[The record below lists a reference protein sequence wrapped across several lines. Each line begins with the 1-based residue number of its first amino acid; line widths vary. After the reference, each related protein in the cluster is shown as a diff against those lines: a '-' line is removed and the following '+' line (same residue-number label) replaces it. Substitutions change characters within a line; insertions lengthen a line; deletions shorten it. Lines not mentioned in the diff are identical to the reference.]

1 MTIHKYINK
10 LTVYLLRYA
19 EEKFRKCIQCARS
32 SGCNTEGKGTQKQ
45 AESKRCRKD
54 FAGTRLRI
62 RARKGSILQ
71 GQRSKEDT
79 KEPIIERHSIVSS
92 ISSFFSIMKSKWLFT
107 LLLIDMLDS
116 HPSFAITMLKSVYH
130 VWRCPKI
137 DTNGS
142 MKIE

>member
-10 LTVYLLRYA
+10 LLVYILRYA
-19 EEKFRKCIQCARS
+19 KEKFRKCIQCARS
-32 SGCNTEGKGTQKQ
+32 PRSNTEGKGTQKQ
-45 AESKRCRKD
+45 AESRRSTENYARTK
-54 FAGTRLRI
+54 TRI
-62 RARKGSILQ
+62 RTRKGCILQ
-71 GQRSKEDT
+71 SERSKEDT
-79 KEPIIERHSIVSS
+79 KEPIIERRSILTSLQ
-92 ISSFFSIMKSKWLFT
+92 SFFSIIKSKWLFT
-107 LLLIDMLDS
+107 ILLIDMLDS